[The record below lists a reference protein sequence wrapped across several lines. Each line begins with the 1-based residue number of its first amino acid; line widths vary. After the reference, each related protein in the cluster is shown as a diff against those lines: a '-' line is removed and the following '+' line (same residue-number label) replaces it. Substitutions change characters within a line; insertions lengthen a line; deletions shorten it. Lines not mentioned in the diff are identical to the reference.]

1 MEALVSA
8 KGSDL
13 HLKVGSP
20 PRMRVDGRL
29 VVLDGPVL
37 TPEAADTL
45 LRELIRPDLHD
56 QVQRTNEADFAYSL
70 PGVGRFRVNAFRQRG
85 SVGLVLRR
93 VQEGAMSIGELGLP
107 PVIARLAEQPRGLLL
122 VTGPTGS
129 GKTTTLAAMIDH
141 VNANR
146 AVHIV
151 TIEDPIEV
159 LHADKLGMV
168 NQREVR
174 VDTDDFTIAMRAAMR
189 QDPDVILV
197 GEIRDA
203 ETLKTSLAAAE
214 TGHLVLSTLHTADA
228 AETVNRCIDL
238 FPPYQQRQ
246 VRLSLATALRGIVG
260 QRLVRRAGDG
270 GRVAVLEVMVNTGR
284 TAEAIAD
291 PERTGDLTAIMA
303 ESGFYGMQTFDQHL
317 IALYRDGVI
326 ELETPWAW
334 PATPTTSRWRSEA
347 RGWSPRRRSSGC
359 GRGDVWTRRP
369 VARWGGSGRTE
380 IAESSCRSP
389 CSSTPAP
396 GCRSRRRT
404 TGASRTSSPP

>member
-1 MEALVSA
+1 MTAWLEALVAA

-20 PRMRVDGRL
+20 PRIRVDGQL
-29 VVLDGPVL
+29 IALEGPSL
-37 TPEAADTL
+37 TPEAAEGL
-45 LRELIRPDLHD
+45 LREVIRPDLYE
-56 QVQRTNEADFAYSL
+56 QFQKTNEADFAYSR

-85 SVGLVLRR
+85 SVGMVLRR
-93 VQEGAMSIGELGLP
+93 VQEGAMSIAELGLP
-107 PVIARLAEQPRGLLL
+107 PVIAHLAENPRGLVL

-197 GEIRDA
+197 GEIRDS
-203 ETLKTSLAAAE
+203 ETLKNALAAAE
-214 TGHLVLSTLHTADA
+214 TGHLVLSTLHTTDA

-238 FPPYQQRQ
+238 FPPFQQRQ
-246 VRLSLATALRGIVG
+246 VRLSLAAALRGIVG

-284 TAEAIAD
+284 TAEAISD

-326 ELETPWAW
+326 ALEDALSV
-334 PATPTTSRWRSEA
+334 ATNPH
-347 RGWSPRRRSSGC
+347 
-359 GRGDVWTRRP
+359 DLQ
-369 VARWGGSGRTE
+369 VALRNQGLV
-380 IAESSCRSP
+380 A
-389 CSSTPAP
+389 
-396 GCRSRRRT
+396 
-404 TGASRTSSPP
+404 

>member
-1 MEALVSA
+1 MPGRGRPDQGVPVEEHAREGESQLTSMTVWLEALVAA

-20 PRMRVDGRL
+20 PRMRVDGQL
-29 VVLDGPVL
+29 IVLEGPSL
-37 TPEAADTL
+37 TPEAAEGL
-45 LRELIRPDLHD
+45 LREVIRPDLYD
-56 QVQRTNEADFAYSL
+56 QFQKTNEADFAYSR

-85 SVGLVLRR
+85 SVGMVLRR
-93 VQEGAMSIGELGLP
+93 VQEGAMSIAELGLP
-107 PVIARLAEQPRGLLL
+107 PVIARLAEQPRGLVL

-174 VDTDDFTIAMRAAMR
+174 VDTDDFTVAMRAAMR

-203 ETLKTSLAAAE
+203 ETLKNALAAAE
-214 TGHLVLSTLHTADA
+214 TGHLVLSTLHTTDA

-238 FPPYQQRQ
+238 FPPFQQRQ
-246 VRLSLATALRGIVG
+246 VRLSLAAALRGIVG
-260 QRLVRRAGDG
+260 QRLVRRTGDG

-291 PERTGDLTAIMA
+291 PDRTGDLTSIMA

-326 ELETPWAW
+326 ELEDALSV
-334 PATPTTSRWRSEA
+334 ATNPH
-347 RGWSPRRRSSGC
+347 
-359 GRGDVWTRRP
+359 DLQ
-369 VARWGGSGRTE
+369 VALRNQGLVG
-380 IAESSCRSP
+380 
-389 CSSTPAP
+389 
-396 GCRSRRRT
+396 
-404 TGASRTSSPP
+404 

>member
-1 MEALVSA
+1 MMTWLEALVAA

-29 VVLDGPVL
+29 VVLDGPSL
-37 TPEAADTL
+37 TPDMAEEL
-45 LRELIRPDLHD
+45 LRDLVRPDLH
-56 QVQRTNEADFAYSL
+56 QQFQKTNEADFAYSL

-85 SVGLVLRR
+85 SVGMVLRR

-107 PVIARLAEQPRGLLL
+107 PVIARLAEHPRGLVL

-168 NQREVR
+168 SQREVR
-174 VDTDDFTIAMRAAMR
+174 VDTEDFTIAMRAAMR

-214 TGHLVLSTLHTADA
+214 TGHLVLSTLHTTDA

-246 VRLSLATALRGIVG
+246 VRLSLAAALRGIVG
-260 QRLVRRAGDG
+260 QRLVRRAGDS
-270 GRVAVLEVMVNTGR
+270 GRIAVLEVMVNTGR

-291 PERTGDLTAIMA
+291 PDRTGDLTAIMA

-317 IALYRDGVI
+317 IALYRDGVV
-326 ELETPWAW
+326 ELEDALGV
-334 PATPTTSRWRSEA
+334 AT
-347 RGWSPRRRSSGC
+347 SPH
-359 GRGDVWTRRP
+359 DLQ
-369 VARWGGSGRTE
+369 VALRNQGLVT
-380 IAESSCRSP
+380 
-389 CSSTPAP
+389 
-396 GCRSRRRT
+396 
-404 TGASRTSSPP
+404 

>member
-1 MEALVSA
+1 VTSMLAWLEALVAA

-29 VVLDGPVL
+29 VMLEGPSL
-37 TPEAADTL
+37 TPEVAENL
-45 LRELIRPDLHD
+45 LRDLIRPDLL
-56 QVQRTNEADFAYSL
+56 QQFQQTNEADFAYSL

-85 SVGLVLRR
+85 SVGMVLRR

-107 PVIARLAEQPRGLLL
+107 PVIARLAEQPRGLVL

-141 VNANR
+141 VNANN

-159 LHADKLGMV
+159 LHADKQGMA

-291 PERTGDLTAIMA
+291 PELTGDLTAIM
-303 ESGFYGMQTFDQHL
+303 D
-317 IALYRDGVI
+317 
-326 ELETPWAW
+326 
-334 PATPTTSRWRSEA
+334 
-347 RGWSPRRRSSGC
+347 
-359 GRGDVWTRRP
+359 
-369 VARWGGSGRTE
+369 
-380 IAESSCRSP
+380 
-389 CSSTPAP
+389 
-396 GCRSRRRT
+396 
-404 TGASRTSSPP
+404 

>member
-1 MEALVSA
+1 
-8 KGSDL
+8 
-13 HLKVGSP
+13 
-20 PRMRVDGRL
+20 
-29 VVLDGPVL
+29 
-37 TPEAADTL
+37 
-45 LRELIRPDLHD
+45 
-56 QVQRTNEADFAYSL
+56 
-70 PGVGRFRVNAFRQRG
+70 
-85 SVGLVLRR
+85 
-93 VQEGAMSIGELGLP
+93 MSIGELGLP
-107 PVIARLAEQPRGLLL
+107 PVIARLAEQPRGLVL

-141 VNANR
+141 VNANN

-214 TGHLVLSTLHTADA
+214 TGHLVLSTLHTTDA

-238 FPPYQQRQ
+238 FPPFQQRQ
-246 VRLSLATALRGIVG
+246 VRLSLAAALRGIVG

-270 GRVAVLEVMVNTGR
+270 GRIAVLEVMVNTGR

-291 PERTGDLTAIMA
+291 AERTGDLTSIMA

-326 ELETPWAW
+326 ELEDAL
-334 PATPTTSRWRSEA
+334 
-347 RGWSPRRRSSGC
+347 G
-359 GRGDVWTRRP
+359 
-369 VARWGGSGRTE
+369 VASNPHDLQVALRNQGLV
-380 IAESSCRSP
+380 A
-389 CSSTPAP
+389 
-396 GCRSRRRT
+396 
-404 TGASRTSSPP
+404 

>member
-1 MEALVSA
+1 VTSMMTWLEALVAA

-29 VVLDGPVL
+29 VMLEGPSL
-37 TPEAADTL
+37 TPEVAENL
-45 LRELIRPDLHD
+45 LRDLIRPDLL
-56 QVQRTNEADFAYSL
+56 QQFQQTNEADFAYSL

-85 SVGLVLRR
+85 SVGMVLRR

-107 PVIARLAEQPRGLLL
+107 PVIARLAEQPRGLVL

-141 VNANR
+141 VNANN

-246 VRLSLATALRGIVG
+246 VRLSLAAALRGIVG

-291 PERTGDLTAIMA
+291 PERTGDLTSIMA

-326 ELETPWAW
+326 ELEDAL
-334 PATPTTSRWRSEA
+334 
-347 RGWSPRRRSSGC
+347 G
-359 GRGDVWTRRP
+359 
-369 VARWGGSGRTE
+369 VA
-380 IAESSCRSP
+380 
-389 CSSTPAP
+389 
-396 GCRSRRRT
+396 
-404 TGASRTSSPP
+404 SSPHDLQVALRNQGLVA

>member
-1 MEALVSA
+1 VTSMMTWLEALVAA

-29 VVLDGPVL
+29 VVLDGPNL
-37 TPEAADTL
+37 TPDMAEEL
-45 LRELIRPDLHD
+45 LRDLIRPDLH
-56 QVQRTNEADFAYSL
+56 QQFQKTNEADFAYSL

-85 SVGLVLRR
+85 SVGMVLRR

-107 PVIARLAEQPRGLLL
+107 PVIARLAEQPRGLVL

-141 VNANR
+141 VNANN

-197 GEIRDA
+197 GEIRDS

-246 VRLSLATALRGIVG
+246 VRLSLAAALRGIVG

-291 PERTGDLTAIMA
+291 PERTGDLTSIMA

-326 ELETPWAW
+326 ELEDAL
-334 PATPTTSRWRSEA
+334 
-347 RGWSPRRRSSGC
+347 G
-359 GRGDVWTRRP
+359 
-369 VARWGGSGRTE
+369 VA
-380 IAESSCRSP
+380 
-389 CSSTPAP
+389 
-396 GCRSRRRT
+396 
-404 TGASRTSSPP
+404 SSPHDLQVALRNQGLVA

>member
-56 QVQRTNEADFAYSL
+56 QFQRTNEADFAYSL

-197 GEIRDA
+197 GEIRDS
-203 ETLKTSLAAAE
+203 ETLKNALAAE
-214 TGHLVLSTLHTADA
+214 TG
-228 AETVNRCIDL
+228 NRCIDL
-238 FPPYQQRQ
+238 FSPFQQRQ
-246 VRLSLATALRGIVG
+246 VRLSLAAALRGIVG

-270 GRVAVLEVMVNTGR
+270 GRIAVLEVMVNTGR

-291 PERTGDLTAIMA
+291 PERTGDLTSIIA

-317 IALYRDGVI
+317 IALYRDQMI
-326 ELETPWAW
+326 ELEDALGV
-334 PATPTTSRWRSEA
+334 ATNPHDLQIALRSQ
-347 RGWSPRRRSSGC
+347 GL
-359 GRGDVWTRRP
+359 
-369 VARWGGSGRTE
+369 VA
-380 IAESSCRSP
+380 
-389 CSSTPAP
+389 
-396 GCRSRRRT
+396 
-404 TGASRTSSPP
+404 

>member
-1 MEALVSA
+1 MMAWMEALVAA

-20 PRMRVDGRL
+20 PRMRVDGNL
-29 VVLDGPVL
+29 VVLDGPTL
-37 TPEAADTL
+37 TPEAAETL
-45 LRELIRPDLHD
+45 LRELIRPDLHERF
-56 QVQRTNEADFAYSL
+56 QRTNEADFAYSL

-85 SVGLVLRR
+85 SVGMVLRR

-107 PVIARLAEQPRGLLL
+107 PVIARLAEQPRGLVL

-197 GEIRDA
+197 GEVRDS
-203 ETLKTSLAAAE
+203 ETLKNALAAAE
-214 TGHLVLSTLHTADA
+214 TGHLVLSTLHTTDA

-238 FPPYQQRQ
+238 FPPFQQRQ
-246 VRLSLATALRGIVG
+246 VRLSLAAALRGIVG

-270 GRVAVLEVMVNTGR
+270 GRIAVLEVMVNTGR

-291 PERTGDLTAIMA
+291 AERTGDLTSIMA

-317 IALYRDGVI
+317 IALYREGQI
-326 ELETPWAW
+326 ELEDALGVASNPHDLQVAL
-334 PATPTTSRWRSEA
+334 RSQ
-347 RGWSPRRRSSGC
+347 GL
-359 GRGDVWTRRP
+359 
-369 VARWGGSGRTE
+369 VA
-380 IAESSCRSP
+380 
-389 CSSTPAP
+389 
-396 GCRSRRRT
+396 
-404 TGASRTSSPP
+404 

>member
-1 MEALVSA
+1 MRNAPRGEGEPAVTSMMTWLEALVAA

-29 VVLDGPVL
+29 VVLEGPNL
-37 TPEAADTL
+37 TPDMAEEL
-45 LRELIRPDLHD
+45 LRDLIRPDLH
-56 QVQRTNEADFAYSL
+56 QQFQKTNEADFAYSL

-85 SVGLVLRR
+85 SVGMVLRR

-107 PVIARLAEQPRGLLL
+107 PVIARLAEQPRGLVL

-141 VNANR
+141 VNANN

-197 GEIRDA
+197 GEIRDS

-246 VRLSLATALRGIVG
+246 VRLSLAAALRGIVG

-291 PERTGDLTAIMA
+291 PERTGDLTSIMA

-326 ELETPWAW
+326 ELEDAL
-334 PATPTTSRWRSEA
+334 
-347 RGWSPRRRSSGC
+347 G
-359 GRGDVWTRRP
+359 
-369 VARWGGSGRTE
+369 VA
-380 IAESSCRSP
+380 
-389 CSSTPAP
+389 
-396 GCRSRRRT
+396 
-404 TGASRTSSPP
+404 SSPHDLQVALRNQGLVA

>member
-1 MEALVSA
+1 LTSILTWLEALVAA

-20 PRMRVDGRL
+20 PRMRVDGNL
-29 VVLDGPVL
+29 VVLDGPSV
-37 TPEAADTL
+37 TPETAEGL
-45 LRELIRPDLHD
+45 LREVIRPDLLD
-56 QVQRTNEADFAYSL
+56 QFQQTNEADFAYSL

-85 SVGLVLRR
+85 TVGMVLRR
-93 VQEGAMSIGELGLP
+93 VQEGAMSIAELSLP
-107 PVIARLAEQPRGLLL
+107 PVIARLAEQPRGLVL

-203 ETLKTSLAAAE
+203 ETLKNALSAAE
-214 TGHLVLSTLHTADA
+214 TGHLVLSTLHTTDA

-238 FPPYQQRQ
+238 FPPFQQRQ
-246 VRLSLATALRGIVG
+246 VRLSLAAALRGIVG
-260 QRLVRRAGDG
+260 QRLVRRVGDG

-291 PERTGDLTAIMA
+291 PERTGDLTSIMA

-317 IALYRDGVI
+317 IALYRDRVI
-326 ELETPWAW
+326 ELEDALNV
-334 PATPTTSRWRSEA
+334 ATNPHDLQVALRSQ
-347 RGWSPRRRSSGC
+347 GL
-359 GRGDVWTRRP
+359 
-369 VARWGGSGRTE
+369 VA
-380 IAESSCRSP
+380 
-389 CSSTPAP
+389 
-396 GCRSRRRT
+396 
-404 TGASRTSSPP
+404 

>member
-1 MEALVSA
+1 MGAWLEALVAA

-29 VVLDGPVL
+29 IVLEGPVL
-37 TPEAADTL
+37 TPEMADNL
-45 LRELIRPDLHD
+45 LRELIRPDLYDEFRHG
-56 QVQRTNEADFAYSL
+56 NEADFAYSL

-85 SVGLVLRR
+85 SVGMVLRR
-93 VQEGAMSIGELGLP
+93 VQAGALSIGDLGLP
-107 PVIARLAEQPRGLLL
+107 PVIARLAEQPRGLVL

-141 VNANR
+141 VNANN

-174 VDTDDFTIAMRAAMR
+174 VDTEDFTIAMRAAMR

-214 TGHLVLSTLHTADA
+214 TGHLVLSTLHTADT

-246 VRLSLATALRGIVG
+246 VRLSLAAALRGIVG
-260 QRLVRRAGDG
+260 QRLVKRAGDG
-270 GRVAVLEVMVNTGR
+270 GRIAVLEIMVNTGR

-317 IALYRDGVI
+317 IALYRDGQI
-326 ELETPWAW
+326 ALEDAL
-334 PATPTTSRWRSEA
+334 S
-347 RGWSPRRRSSGC
+347 
-359 GRGDVWTRRP
+359 
-369 VARWGGSGRTE
+369 VASNPHDLQVALRNQGLV
-380 IAESSCRSP
+380 A
-389 CSSTPAP
+389 
-396 GCRSRRRT
+396 
-404 TGASRTSSPP
+404 

>member
-1 MEALVSA
+1 MSMLAWLEALVA
-8 KGSDL
+8 ARGSDL
-13 HLKVGSP
+13 HLKAGSP
-20 PRMRVDGRL
+20 PRIRVDGRL
-29 VVLDGPVL
+29 IAIDGPVL
-37 TPEAADTL
+37 TPEMTENL
-45 LRELIRPDLHD
+45 LGEVIRPGLFEEF
-56 QVQRTNEADFAYSL
+56 QRSNEADFAYSVG
-70 PGVGRFRVNAFRQRG
+70 GVGRFRVNAFRQRG
-85 SVGLVLRR
+85 SVGMVFRR
-93 VQEGAMSIGELGLP
+93 VQAGALSIEALGLP
-107 PVIARLAEQPRGLLL
+107 PVIAQLAEHHRGLVL

-141 VNANR
+141 VNANN

-159 LHADKLGMV
+159 LHADKLAMV
-168 NQREVR
+168 SQREVR

-203 ETLKTSLAAAE
+203 ETLKTALAAAE
-214 TGHLVLSTLHTADA
+214 TGHLVLSTLHTTDA

-246 VRLSLATALRGIVG
+246 VRLSLAAALRGIVA
-260 QRLVRRAGDG
+260 QRLVKRDGDG

-291 PERTGDLTAIMA
+291 PERTGDLTSIMA

-326 ELETPWAW
+326 SLEDAL
-334 PATPTTSRWRSEA
+334 
-347 RGWSPRRRSSGC
+347 G
-359 GRGDVWTRRP
+359 
-369 VARWGGSGRTE
+369 VASNPHDLRVALRNQGLV
-380 IAESSCRSP
+380 A
-389 CSSTPAP
+389 
-396 GCRSRRRT
+396 
-404 TGASRTSSPP
+404 